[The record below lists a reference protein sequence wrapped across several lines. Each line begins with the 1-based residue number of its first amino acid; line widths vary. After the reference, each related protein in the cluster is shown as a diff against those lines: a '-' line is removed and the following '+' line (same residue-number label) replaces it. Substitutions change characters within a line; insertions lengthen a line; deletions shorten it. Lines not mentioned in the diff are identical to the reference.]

1 MKQILLL
8 FLLAPFMLQAQW
20 VQVGVDIDGEVV
32 NDTSGFEISLNNEG
46 NIVAIGSYRNDD
58 GGSDAGQVR
67 VYQNNSGSWIQLGN
81 DIEGQSDND
90 NMGFSVSLNGTGSI
104 VAVSSPGNSDGA
116 PFAGQVK
123 VLQYDGTDWVQL
135 GNNINGSGNVNNFGS
150 SVSLNDDGTILA
162 IGEIGNDTN
171 GNNSGSASIFSFNG
185 TDWIQLGQNIIGEA
199 SGDQFGRTTSIS
211 SDGSIV
217 AVGAIENDGLISGGG
232 HARVF
237 QNIAGTW
244 TQIGGDIDG
253 DVNNGYLG
261 YSLSLS
267 SNGQTIA
274 VGTINDN
281 DGGSSSGSVT
291 VYEFNGIDWVV
302 KGAKILGD
310 ATTIFSGYSTSLNG
324 NGTIVAVGDIG
335 TNGFAGRGRVFQFDG
350 SDWNQIGSD
359 LIGEA
364 TNDQSGYSICLN
376 DSGSRVAIGAI
387 NNDGNGSNSGHVR
400 VFNEPSLTIKD
411 FIFEDFRLYPNPSSD
426 YVNIEF
432 NELFESISVQVFDVL
447 GKKVIQQEKR
457 GLSTIKLN
465 VSHLKSGIYLVNIDI
480 GLVNKTVKL
489 IIE

>member
-58 GGSDAGQVR
+58 GGSDAGQVS

-199 SGDQFGRTTSIS
+199 SGDQFGRTTSIN

-217 AVGAIENDGLISGGG
+217 AIGAIENDGLISGGG